1 MGRQVS
7 QTKEAAE
14 LGPNA
19 YEVSDE
25 SKGGRRISKLLHK
38 EFLDLWVI
46 DCSTVGSLVNYNDLE
61 LCIYI
66 YTVYI
71 LNIEAYIGS
80 LIMLIIVL
88 FCCATVGQFMS
99 FAFTWL
105 FSILY
110 LCGFFQLRTFLQSKT
125 GEGIM
130 IQDSPDAIK
139 NMKLGKEVVV
149 YLDVE
154 VLWYGR

>member
-1 MGRQVS
+1 MLGQGAPMGRQVS

-66 YTVYI
+66 YIYCIHIEYWSVYWIVDYVNYCAVLLCYCWTVHVFCVHM
-71 LNIEAYIGS
+71 A
-80 LIMLIIVL
+80 L
-88 FCCATVGQFMS
+88 FNPLPMRFFPAQDLSAIQNGWGHYDPR
-99 FAFTWL
+99 FAR
-105 FSILY
+105 
-110 LCGFFQLRTFLQSKT
+110 CH
-125 GEGIM
+125 
-130 IQDSPDAIK
+130 
-139 NMKLGKEVVV
+139 
-149 YLDVE
+149 
-154 VLWYGR
+154 

>member
-1 MGRQVS
+1 M
-7 QTKEAAE
+7 T
-14 LGPNA
+14 L
-19 YEVSDE
+19 
-25 SKGGRRISKLLHK
+25 
-38 EFLDLWVI
+38 
-46 DCSTVGSLVNYNDLE
+46 NYV
-61 LCIYI
+61 

-71 LNIEAYIGS
+71 LNIEVYIGS

-88 FCCATVGQFMS
+88 FGCATVGQFMP

>member
-1 MGRQVS
+1 MIFLVSKLASLDFQGATRRGSFSEPQGAPMGRQVS

-25 SKGGRRISKLLHK
+25 SKGGRRIS
-38 EFLDLWVI
+38 
-46 DCSTVGSLVNYNDLE
+46 
-61 LCIYI
+61 
-66 YTVYI
+66 
-71 LNIEAYIGS
+71 
-80 LIMLIIVL
+80 
-88 FCCATVGQFMS
+88 
-99 FAFTWL
+99 
-105 FSILY
+105 
-110 LCGFFQLRTFLQSKT
+110 TFLQSKT

>member
-61 LCIYI
+61 IMCIY
-66 YTVYI
+66 T
-71 LNIEAYIGS
+71 S
-80 LIMLIIVL
+80 
-88 FCCATVGQFMS
+88 
-99 FAFTWL
+99 
-105 FSILY
+105 
-110 LCGFFQLRTFLQSKT
+110 
-125 GEGIM
+125 
-130 IQDSPDAIK
+130 SP
-139 NMKLGKEVVV
+139 
-149 YLDVE
+149 
-154 VLWYGR
+154 